1 MKIIRNFKNQDGINR
16 KWIYDSEKNFI
27 YYEGL
32 AKYLQNNFIINT
44 NNQTAQELIDEL
56 NRFKM

>member
-1 MKIIRNFKNQDGINR
+1 MKIIRSFKNKDGINR
-16 KWIYDSEKNFI
+16 KWIYDSEQNFI

-32 AKYLQNNFIINT
+32 ATDFKDHYIVNT